1 MAGASDDMI
10 GDPHQLAQR
19 LFSGFERAILGLAV
33 EGLERWR
40 AEGFK
45 RFNDTENAFTAV
57 VVGRIQN
64 IVRERGLAFLVS
76 REQVED
82 SQAVLDGA
90 ADPARSPRI
99 DIAIRHSDFST
110 ETYFIVECKRLMPGP
125 LARAYV
131 AEGMFRFKSG
141 RYAGGMA
148 AAAMIGYVMR
158 EDPQALFERV
168 NVEVMQHNEFDQAD
182 RLVSTEP
189 IRTLI
194 TVYESRHVRS
204 GTQGAIR
211 ITHLFFDVQ
220 ARPALGSAVKR
231 SEDRP

>member
-1 MAGASDDMI
+1 MVGTSDDTI
-10 GDPHQLAQR
+10 GDPHPLAQR
-19 LFSGFERAILGLAV
+19 LFPDFERAILTLTV

-57 VVGRIQN
+57 VVGRMQH

-82 SQAVLDGA
+82 SQAVLDGE

-131 AEGMFRFKSG
+131 AEGMLRFKSG

-158 EDPQALFERV
+158 ADPQALFEGV
-168 NVEVMQHNEFDQAD
+168 NVEIMRHNEFNRAD
-182 RLVSTEP
+182 RLAATGP
-189 IRTLI
+189 IRTLV
-194 TVYESRHVRS
+194 TVYESRHVRG
-204 GTQGAIR
+204 GTHGAIR
-211 ITHLFFDVQ
+211 ITHLFFDVR
-220 ARPALGSAVKR
+220 ARPASGAAV
-231 SEDRP
+231 